1 MGDGKKAGRIDV
13 MTVLG
18 GPDDD
23 DEAGASS
30 SDMACKAMWKAIKG
44 DDYEGF
50 KMALNDYLG
59 YRESDVK
66 TGVEAAEAED

>member
-1 MGDGKKAGRIDV
+1 MADGKKAGRIDIL
-13 MTVLG
+13 TVLG

-23 DEAGASS
+23 DDAASAS
-30 SDMACKAMWKAIKG
+30 PADAACKAVWTAIKG

-50 KMALNDYLG
+50 KMALNDWAG

-66 TGVEAAEAED
+66 PVEETSDE